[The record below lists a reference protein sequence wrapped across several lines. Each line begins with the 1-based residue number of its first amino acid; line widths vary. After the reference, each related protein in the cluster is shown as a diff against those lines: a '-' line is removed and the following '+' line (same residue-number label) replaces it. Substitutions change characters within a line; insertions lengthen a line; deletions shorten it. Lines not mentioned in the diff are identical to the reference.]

1 MPPAD
6 YEDRKDLEDCNLF
19 QFGGKISLRPLSLP
33 FTALCRLCV
42 CLLGSLGCALKS
54 NSAWCSQDKQLRDVG
69 DWRKNIED
77 KSDRK
82 KMFDS

>member
-1 MPPAD
+1 MYFAPYHIHFSYQLKD
-6 YEDRKDLEDCNLF
+6 Y
-19 QFGGKISLRPLSLP
+19 GK
-33 FTALCRLCV
+33 FCLCL
-42 CLLGSLGCALKS
+42 
-54 NSAWCSQDKQLRDVG
+54 QDKQLRDVG

>member
-1 MPPAD
+1 MFMFD
-6 YEDRKDLEDCNLF
+6 TLTCTYCLS
-19 QFGGKISLRPLSLP
+19 GGSHWLAQSNNDV
-33 FTALCRLCV
+33 ALVRLCSSEV
-42 CLLGSLGCALKS
+42 LSCPLFL
-54 NSAWCSQDKQLRDVG
+54 QDKQLRDVG

>member
-1 MPPAD
+1 M
-6 YEDRKDLEDCNLF
+6 
-19 QFGGKISLRPLSLP
+19 I
-33 FTALCRLCV
+33 
-42 CLLGSLGCALKS
+42 LLYITKAGHM
-54 NSAWCSQDKQLRDVG
+54 CSQDKQLRDVG

>member
-1 MPPAD
+1 M
-6 YEDRKDLEDCNLF
+6 
-19 QFGGKISLRPLSLP
+19 
-33 FTALCRLCV
+33 CV
-42 CLLGSLGCALKS
+42 CVCVCVCVYVCAHRSHVFVAL
-54 NSAWCSQDKQLRDVG
+54 QDKQLRDVG

>member
-1 MPPAD
+1 MKT
-6 YEDRKDLEDCNLF
+6 ERILKTGICF
-19 QFGGKISLRPLSLP
+19 SLVEKQVSDPSACLSLLSVVSV
-33 FTALCRLCV
+33 FV
-42 CLLGSLGCALKS
+42 GCALKS
-54 NSAWCSQDKQLRDVG
+54 RSVWSSQDKQLRDVG

>member
-1 MPPAD
+1 MFFFFFV
-6 YEDRKDLEDCNLF
+6 YNTGYYVIWNKYHL
-19 QFGGKISLRPLSLP
+19 
-33 FTALCRLCV
+33 
-42 CLLGSLGCALKS
+42 
-54 NSAWCSQDKQLRDVG
+54 CSQDKQLRDVG